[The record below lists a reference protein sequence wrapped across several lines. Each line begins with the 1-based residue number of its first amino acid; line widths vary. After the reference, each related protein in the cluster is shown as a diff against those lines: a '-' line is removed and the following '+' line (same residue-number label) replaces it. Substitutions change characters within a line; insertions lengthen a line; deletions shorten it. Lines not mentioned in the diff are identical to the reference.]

1 MSNTK
6 TKTTAN
12 PSILAT
18 AFSTINNV
26 FIMAHTVSEAGVIG
40 ATAIKE
46 TTVYADKS
54 IKLAVSKIEEIDMN
68 DFI

>member
-1 MSNTK
+1 MS
-6 TKTTAN
+6 KTTTKDT
-12 PSILAT
+12 SIIGN

-26 FIMAHTVSEAGVIG
+26 FVMAHTISEAGVIG

-54 IKLAVSKIEEIDMN
+54 IKLAVSKIERIDFDN
-68 DFI
+68 II